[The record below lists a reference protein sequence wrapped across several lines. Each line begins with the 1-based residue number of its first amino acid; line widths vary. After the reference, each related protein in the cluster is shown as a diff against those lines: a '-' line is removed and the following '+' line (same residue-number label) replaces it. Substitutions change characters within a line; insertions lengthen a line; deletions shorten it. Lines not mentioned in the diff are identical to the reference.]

1 MYIYSLNLVII
12 STKSRFNL
20 YSYRLYY
27 EFTIM
32 KIIKIFLI
40 AIFLSSNA
48 FAGSD
53 GELKI
58 SKKNKPTKDCFEKIN
73 RASFSLNQGLDKAI
87 FKPVAKGYRK
97 LPSPIKTGTSNALEN
112 LSSLITIPN
121 NVLQGDLKTAGI
133 NTVRLVVNTT
143 VGILGIVDVAD
154 KMGFPEYV
162 KEDYGQTFG
171 KWGIGPGCY
180 LVIPVLGPSTIRDTA
195 GSFANVMGGD
205 PYYNLSVNGNNEY
218 LDGKLYA
225 ATKTLS
231 AIDFRAKNIETLD
244 NLETNSVDFYA
255 SVRSLYLQDREN
267 KIKNIQRGRID
278 VIYKEDEDWEEID
291 TK

>member
-1 MYIYSLNLVII
+1 M
-12 STKSRFNL
+12 
-20 YSYRLYY
+20 
-27 EFTIM
+27 
-32 KIIKIFLI
+32 IKLLKLSLI
-40 AIFLSSNA
+40 AILLSTNA
-48 FAGSD
+48 FSASD
-53 GELKI
+53 GELEL
-58 SKKNKPTKDCFEKIN
+58 SKKNKTTKDCFEPIN
-73 RASFSLNQGLDKAI
+73 RASFALNQGLDKVI
-87 FKPVAKGYRK
+87 FKPVAKGYRN
-97 LPSPIKTGTSNALEN
+97 LPSPVRTGTSNVLDN

-121 NVLQGDLKTAGI
+121 NVLQGDFKKAGI

-143 VGILGIVDVAD
+143 VGILGIVDAAD

-171 KWGIGPGCY
+171 KWGMGPGCY
-180 LVIPVLGPSTIRDTA
+180 LVLPVLGPSTIRDTA

-225 ATKTLS
+225 ATKTIS

-244 NLETNSVDFYA
+244 NLEKNSVDFYA
-255 SVRSLYLQDREN
+255 SVKSVYLQDREN
-267 KIKNIQRGRID
+267 KIKNTQRGSIE
-278 VIYKEDEDWEEID
+278 VIYKEDEDWEELD